1 MKNNDIFY
9 RRFLWLRSTEHFHIM
24 VDIPEKMIDNSK
36 YINQSTVLQVGK
48 NPYQIERKAV
58 GVNKHNSFA
67 VDKE

>member
-1 MKNNDIFY
+1 
-9 RRFLWLRSTEHFHIM
+9 M

-67 VDKE
+67 VDKRITKKSVKWNLVNK